1 MEIPPQVVE
10 RIKTYLE
17 AHGYDA
23 GELMAVLGVSRYI
36 AGNYANGNLD
46 LPAFLALH
54 EREGLN
60 FIRHILGISKGELA
74 AGTLPAQLRAKAR
87 EIAELAADIEADA
100 AMAGIDSEPQ
110 PDVVERALEEI
121 TIKPGSS
128 PWTWLQRWENGN
140 RIEIANALKLAKT
153 DPGGRVGIVT
163 RAPRATF
170 FTCRHVGSRLRFSN
184 TSDIRLLGSTTA
196 DWAKNPYLRSCAES
210 YAETVERER
219 PLIQDVNASKTRGMA
234 PTEPGFR
241 RFMFPFVNRANTHI
255 VIVVSETLQPLT
267 T

>member
-1 MEIPPQVVE
+1 MKIPPEVVE
-10 RIKTYLE
+10 RIKTYFE

-36 AGNYANGNLD
+36 ASNYVSGHLD
-46 LPAFLALH
+46 LPTFLALH
-54 EREGLN
+54 EREGLS
-60 FIRHILGISKGELA
+60 FIRHVLGISRGELA

-100 AMAGIDSEPQ
+100 AMAGVGSDPQ

-128 PWTWLQRWENGN
+128 PWTWLKRWENGN
-140 RIEIANALKLAKT
+140 RIEILNALKLAKT

-163 RAPRATF
+163 RAPKATF

-184 TSDIRLLGSTTA
+184 TSDIRLIGSTTA
-196 DWAKNPYLRSCAES
+196 DWEKNPYLRSCAES
-210 YAETVERER
+210 YAETVEREQ
-219 PLIQDVNASKTRGMA
+219 PLVQDVNASKTRGMA

-241 RFMFPFVNRANTHI
+241 RFMFPFVNRAKTHI
-255 VIVVSETLQPLT
+255 VIVVSETLEPLT